1 MTCPR
6 CSAAVPDG
14 ARFCEACGAN
24 LVPEL
29 AKDASVSGE
38 HCRCGAGPEAK
49 GADGYCSVC
58 GLRWPAARE
67 PLPRDHVEVVLT
79 PAFAGVT
86 DRGKRH
92 KSNEDALALADVPE
106 DIGTAILVVCDGVS
120 SAQRADE
127 ASDIG
132 AQTACASLR
141 DAVRGGSLDG
151 EAAMKAAI
159 LAAHNAAC
167 AVPYDPDKPKDPPG
181 ATLVAALVR
190 GGTVT
195 LGWLGDS
202 RAYWIGAGS
211 AVLLTHDHSWV
222 NAVVDAGEMTE
233 KDALKA
239 PEAHAITQCLGPLN
253 DGVPEPTILTVPL
266 AGPGRLLLCTD
277 GLWNYAPGA
286 DPLAGLVRA
295 AGGDAL
301 GVCRSLVAFALSKG
315 GRDNIT
321 VALIEAGE

>member
-1 MTCPR
+1 MTCSR

-24 LVPEL
+24 LTPEP
-29 AKDASVSGE
+29 AKAAAAPGE
-38 HCRCGAGPEAK
+38 RCKCGAGPDAK

-58 GLRWPAARE
+58 GLRWPAARVA
-67 PLPRDHVEVVLT
+67 LPRDHVEVVLT
-79 PAFAGVT
+79 PTFAGVT

-92 KSNEDALALADVPE
+92 ACNEDALALVEVPGE
-106 DIGTAILVVCDGVS
+106 SGAAILVICDGVS

-127 ASDIG
+127 ASDAA

-141 DAVRGGSLDG
+141 EAVREGNLDG

-159 LAAHNAAC
+159 LAAHNAASR
-167 AVPYDPDKPKDPPG
+167 VPYNQDQPKDPPG

-190 GGTVT
+190 GGTIT

-202 RAYWIGAGS
+202 RAYWIGASG
-211 AVLLTHDHSWV
+211 ATLLTHDHSWV

-233 KDALKA
+233 EDALKS
-239 PEAHAITQCLGPLN
+239 PEAHAITRCLGPLN
-253 DGVPEPTILTVPL
+253 GDVPEPTVITVPL

-277 GLWNYAPGA
+277 GLWNYAPETQQ
-286 DPLAGLVRA
+286 LAGLVRA

-301 GVCRSLVAFALSKG
+301 AVCRSLVEFALSRG

-321 VALIEAGE
+321 AALISVGE